1 MALFGGN
8 LPASAQQKP
17 AATDDTKQ
25 ETLQEVVVT
34 GIRYSVEKSLQ
45 LKREAVGTVDVVT
58 AESIGKLPDKN
69 VADALQRL
77 PGVDIS
83 SASGTEGAFDE
94 ADRVSMR
101 GTSPSLTQTLI
112 NGHYV
117 ATGDWF
123 VLDQTGT
130 VGRSV
135 SYTLL
140 PAEIVGRVEVNKSS
154 EASLLEG
161 GTAGTVNIIT
171 RKPLDFHQSLTLQ
184 GSLGAVYATQPG
196 TKDPQFSALGNWV
209 NADRT
214 FGVLLQAFSETRH
227 LRRDGQEMLG
237 YNQFKATDPAAIA
250 VPALAG
256 VYYPQFIGSTFFQQ
270 KRVRNGG
277 LVDVEWRPND
287 ALTLDLNGFVSHLQA
302 SNLNDNYLL
311 WMNNFA
317 AGEAPASYT
326 IQNNTLTSAYW
337 TPVAGTAYTVYDQI
351 SRPNDS
357 SSTYYGVLSGTWK
370 ASDSLTLYGE
380 LGNSEGEGKTPNQDV
395 SETDPAVGTGAW
407 YHLNGTTTAASWNTP
422 GTNPTTPTPNG
433 VPVAFG
439 WIFGD
444 QNIDVVDAENWAK
457 IDATYG
463 LKDSVFTDF
472 KFGARYS
479 DHDRHSWGAIGQGPG
494 CDGGPLNWS
503 DGPFACPDAAGSGLN
518 PANYPTGHQNYP
530 SDWGNGIGTGF
541 PREIWYWT
549 PAQLSAYNSIAT
561 YRDPLARADWSSD
574 YGVHEKD
581 TAVYVQADLA
591 GERWSANAGLRFAR
605 TQEDV
610 AINLPSACTTTS
622 GTGDAA
628 TCTSQPNVIVT
639 SAFGD
644 YQTNHLGNTYNDI
657 LPSVNFKY
665 NLTPE
670 LIARLDA
677 SETMTRPDYS
687 SLAGAV
693 STTVQA
699 LNPGVCCGDGS
710 GGNPNLKPTKSTNV
724 DAGMEWY
731 FGPKS
736 MLAAEFFH
744 MSLKDY
750 VAFGTYQTTIFT
762 QNNNTPANQIGFQGL
777 YSITAP
783 FNADARVDGIELS
796 YVQSF
801 LTYWGVETNFTYADG
816 KQTSNIPAGGTDQM
830 VGTSKDTA
838 NAIVFFEDK
847 GFSARVAY
855 TYRSSFFDGLDRSTA
870 FTQQGVGTLA
880 ASLDYA
886 INDSVEI
893 SLDGLNLN
901 NPEYKYYALGTYQ
914 PRSFYRNGSQY
925 YLNLRVKL

>member
-8 LPASAQQKP
+8 DLAQAQQ
-17 AATDDTKQ
+17 ATQTEQQPGSQSSSQDQ
-25 ETLQEVVVT
+25 LQEVVVS

-45 LKREAVGTVDVVT
+45 LKKQAVGTVDVIT

-77 PGVDIS
+77 PGVNVS

-112 NGHYV
+112 NGHFV

-140 PAEIVGRVEVNKSS
+140 PSEIVGRVEVNKSS

-171 RKPLDFHQSLTLQ
+171 RKALDFNQPFTLQ
-184 GSLGAVYATQPG
+184 ASLGAVYASQPG
-196 TKDPQFSALGNWV
+196 TKDPQFSGLADWV
-209 NADRT
+209 SDDHT
-214 FGVLLQAFSETRH
+214 FGVLVQLFSETRH

-237 YNQFKATDPAAIA
+237 YNQFKSTDAAA
-250 VPALAG
+250 VADPALAG

-270 KRVRNGG
+270 ERIRNGG
-277 LVDVEWRPND
+277 LVDAEWQPND
-287 ALTLDLNGFVSHLQA
+287 ALTVDFNGFVSHLEA

-317 AGEAPASYT
+317 AGQAPVAQS
-326 IQNNTLTSAYW
+326 IQNNTLTAATW
-337 TPVAGTAYTVYDQI
+337 APVAGTAYTVYDQI

-357 SSTYYGVLSGTWK
+357 SSTYFGVLSGTWK
-370 ASDSLTLYGE
+370 ANNALTLYGE
-380 LGNSEGEGKTPNQDV
+380 LGNSEGEGKTPHQDV
-395 SETDPAVGTGAW
+395 SETNPAVGTGAS
-407 YHLNGTTTAASWNTP
+407 YQLNGTTTAASWNTP
-422 GTNPTTPTPNG
+422 NFNPTTTTPNG
-433 VPVAFG
+433 TPVAFG

-444 QNIDVVDAENWAK
+444 QNIDVVDAESWAK
-457 IDATYG
+457 IDATYAMNG
-463 LKDSVFTDF
+463 SVFTDF

-479 DHDRHSWGAIGQGPG
+479 DHDRHSWGVIGQGP
-494 CDGGPLNWS
+494 NVAVAS
-503 DGPFACPDAAGSGLN
+503 N
-518 PANYPTGHQNYP
+518 PGNYPVGYQNYP

-549 PAQLSAYNSIAT
+549 AAQLSAYDSIAT
-561 YRDPLARADWSSD
+561 NRDPVTRADWNSD

-581 TAVYVQADLA
+581 TSLYAQADFA
-591 GERWSANAGLRFAR
+591 GDNWSANAGIRFAR
-605 TQEDV
+605 TQEGV
-610 AINLPSACTTTS
+610 ASPTAV
-622 GTGDAA
+622 AA
-628 TCTSQPNVIVT
+628 GAPGAITT
-639 SAFGD
+639 SAFGPYVIENVD
-644 YQTNHLGNTYNDI
+644 NTYNDV
-657 LPSVNFKY
+657 LPSANFKY
-665 NLTPE
+665 NLTKD
-670 LIARLDA
+670 LVARLDA

-687 SLAGAV
+687 SLAGAI

-699 LNPGVCCGDGS
+699 ISPNVCCGDGS
-710 GGNPNLKPTKSTNV
+710 GGNPHLKPTKSTNV
-724 DAGMEWY
+724 DAGLEWY

-736 MLAAEFFH
+736 MLAAELYH

-750 VAFGTYQTTIFT
+750 IAYGTYTTSIFT
-762 QNNNTPANQIGFQGL
+762 QNTANPNGFQGL
-777 YSITAP
+777 YSVTAP

-801 LTYWGVETNFTYADG
+801 FTYWGLETNFTYANG
-816 KQTSNIPAGGTDQM
+816 KQTSNIAPGATDQM
-830 VGTSKDTA
+830 VGTSRDTA
-838 NAIVFFEDK
+838 NAIVYFENK
-847 GFSARVAY
+847 GFSARLAY

-880 ASLDYA
+880 ASLDYQ
-886 INDSVEI
+886 INDRVEV

-901 NPEYKYYALGTYQ
+901 NPEFKYYALGTYQ
-914 PRSFYRNGSQY
+914 PRSFYRNGAQY
-925 YLNLRVKL
+925 YLNVRLKL

>member
-8 LPASAQQKP
+8 DLAQAQQTTQQPASQSDSQS
-17 AATDDTKQ
+17 Q
-25 ETLQEVVVT
+25 LQEIVVS

-45 LKREAVGTVDVVT
+45 LKKQAVGTIDVIT

-69 VADALQRL
+69 VADALQRV
-77 PGVDIS
+77 PGVNVS

-112 NGHYV
+112 NGHFV

-140 PAEIVGRVEVNKSS
+140 PSEIVSRVEVNKSS

-171 RKPLDFHQSLTLQ
+171 RKALDFHQPFTLQ
-184 GSLGAVYATQPG
+184 ASLGAVYASQPG
-196 TKDPQFSALGNWV
+196 TKDPQFSGLADWV
-209 NADRT
+209 SGDRT
-214 FGVLLQAFSETRH
+214 FGVLVQLFSETRH

-237 YNQFKATDPAAIA
+237 YSQFKSTDAAAAADPAL
-250 VPALAG
+250 VG

-270 KRVRNGG
+270 ERIRNGG
-277 LVDVEWRPND
+277 LVDVEWQPND
-287 ALTLDLNGFVSHLQA
+287 ALTVDFNGFVSHLEA

-311 WMNNFA
+311 WMNGFA
-317 AGEAPASYT
+317 AGQAPSSQT
-326 IQNNTLTSAYW
+326 IQNNTLTAATW
-337 TPVAGTAYTVYDQI
+337 APVAGTAYTVYDQI

-357 SSTYYGVLSGTWK
+357 SSTYFGVLSGTWK
-370 ASDSLTLYGE
+370 ASSALTLYGE
-380 LGNSEGEGKTPNQDV
+380 LGNSEGEGKTPHQDV
-395 SETDPAVGTGAW
+395 SETNPAVGTGAS
-407 YHLNGTTTAASWNTP
+407 YQLNGTTTAASWNTP
-422 GTNPTTPTPNG
+422 NFNPTTTTPNG
-433 VPVAFG
+433 TPVAFG

-444 QNIDVVDAENWAK
+444 QNIDVVDAETWAK
-457 IDATYG
+457 IDATYAMNG
-463 LKDSVFTDF
+463 GVFTDF

-479 DHDRHSWGAIGQGPG
+479 NHDRHNWGTIGQGP
-494 CDGGPLNWS
+494 NVAVAS
-503 DGPFACPDAAGSGLN
+503 N
-518 PANYPTGHQNYP
+518 PGNYPIGYQNYP

-549 PAQLSAYNSIAT
+549 AAQLSAYDSIAT
-561 YRDPLARADWSSD
+561 NRDPVTRADWNSD

-581 TAVYVQADLA
+581 TSLYVQADFA
-591 GERWSANAGLRFAR
+591 GDNWSANAGVRVAR
-605 TQEDV
+605 TQEAV
-610 AINLPSACTTTS
+610 ASPTAVPASAPGAIT
-622 GTGDAA
+622 
-628 TCTSQPNVIVT
+628 T
-639 SAFGD
+639 SAFGPYIVRNID
-644 YQTNHLGNTYNDI
+644 NNYNNI

-665 NLTPE
+665 NLTKDVV
-670 LIARLDA
+670 ARADV

-687 SLAGAV
+687 ALAGAI

-699 LNPGVCCGDGS
+699 TNPNVCCGDGS
-710 GGNPNLKPTKSTNV
+710 GGNPYLKPTKSTNV
-724 DAGMEWY
+724 DAGLEWY

-736 MLAAEFFH
+736 LLAAELYH
-744 MSLKDY
+744 MSLRDY
-750 VAFGTYQTTIFT
+750 IAYGTYTTSIFT
-762 QNNNTPANQIGFQGL
+762 QNTANPNGFQGL
-777 YSITAP
+777 YSVTAP

-801 LTYWGVETNFTYADG
+801 FTYWGLETNFTYANG
-816 KQTSNIPAGGTDQM
+816 KQTSNIAPGATDQM
-830 VGTSKDTA
+830 VGTSRDTA
-838 NAIVFFEDK
+838 NAVVYFENK
-847 GFSARVAY
+847 GFSVRVAY

-880 ASLDYA
+880 ASLDYQV
-886 INDSVEI
+886 NDNVEI

-901 NPEYKYYALGTYQ
+901 NPEFKYYALGTYQ

-925 YLNLRVKL
+925 YLNVRLKL